1 MLTERT
7 HVAHITKL
15 SIPNNICEAYV
26 LDIITNHILSKD
38 GILYMHRRYLVNK
51 SYAANQ

>member
-1 MLTERT
+1 MLTDRT

-26 LDIITNHILSKD
+26 VQVQLQICFITLQNFIVIALCQTKRSLQA
-38 GILYMHRRYLVNK
+38 I
-51 SYAANQ
+51 